1 MNTQII
7 AIAGGTGSGKSF
19 LAKSLLDMYPKEQM
33 LIIKQDS
40 YYKSLTNLNYKDRC
54 KQNFDHPGAIDWI
67 LIEDHLKQLL
77 SGDTIYCPIYDF
89 TKHLRKKNTQKIKPC
104 PFIVVEGILMLHYT
118 RLLDYYSLKVFIE
131 TPESTRI
138 KRRID
143 RDIRLRGRTLESI
156 KKQYYSTAKPMH
168 EKYVQ
173 PSKSLSDIVLNGTDL
188 VENLVKEVK
197 TKIDLVSE

>member
-1 MNTQII
+1 MNTKII

-19 LAKSLLDMYPKEQM
+19 LAKNLLNMYPKEEM
-33 LIIKQDS
+33 LIIRQDS
-40 YYKSLTNLNYKDRC
+40 YYKALHNLNYKDRC
-54 KQNFDHPGAIDWI
+54 NQNFDHPDAIDSI
-67 LIEDHLKQLL
+67 LIGNHLEKLL

-89 TKHLRKKNTQKIKPC
+89 TKHLRKKNTQKIRPC

-118 RLLDYYSLKVFIE
+118 RLLEFYSLKVFIE
-131 TPESTRI
+131 TPESIRI

>member
-1 MNTQII
+1 MNTKII

-19 LAKSLLDMYPKEQM
+19 LAKNLLNMYPKEEM
-33 LIIKQDS
+33 LIIRQDS
-40 YYKSLTNLNYKDRC
+40 YYKALHNLNYKDRC
-54 KQNFDHPGAIDWI
+54 NQNFDHPDAIDSI
-67 LIEDHLKQLL
+67 LIGNHLEKLL

-118 RLLDYYSLKVFIE
+118 RLLEFYSLKVFIE
-131 TPESTRI
+131 TPESIRI

>member
-89 TKHLRKKNTQKIKPC
+89 TKHLRKKNAQKVKPR
-104 PFIVVEGILMLHYT
+104 PFIVIEGILMLHYK
-118 RLLDYYSLKVFIE
+118 RLLDFYSLKIFIE
-131 TPESTRI
+131 TPENVRI

-143 RDIRLRGRTLESI
+143 RDIHSRGRTLESI
-156 KKQYYSTAKPMH
+156 EKQYYSTVKPMH

-173 PSKSLSDIVLNGTDL
+173 PSKSFSDIVLDGTEL
-188 VENLVKEVK
+188 IHNLVKEVK
-197 TKIDLVSE
+197 TEIGLLSK

>member
-40 YYKSLTNLNYKDRC
+40 YYKSLPNLKYKDRC
-54 KQNFDHPGAIDWI
+54 NQNFDHPGAIDWI

-89 TKHLRKKNTQKIKPC
+89 TKHLRKKNAQKVKPR
-104 PFIVVEGILMLHYT
+104 PFIVIEGILMLHYK
-118 RLLDYYSLKVFIE
+118 RLLDFYSLKIFIE
-131 TPESTRI
+131 TPEDVRI

-143 RDIRLRGRTLESI
+143 RDIHSRGRTLESI
-156 KKQYYSTAKPMH
+156 EKQYYSTVKPMH

-173 PSKSLSDIVLNGTDL
+173 PSKSFSDIVLDGTEL
-188 VENLVKEVK
+188 IHNLVKEVK
-197 TKIDLVSE
+197 TEIGLLSK

>member
-89 TKHLRKKNTQKIKPC
+89 TKHLRKKNAQKVKPR
-104 PFIVVEGILMLHYT
+104 PFIVIEGILMLHYK
-118 RLLDYYSLKVFIE
+118 RLLDFYSLKIFIE
-131 TPESTRI
+131 TPEDVRI

-143 RDIRLRGRTLESI
+143 RDIHSRGRTLESI
-156 KKQYYSTAKPMH
+156 EKQYYSTVKPMH

-173 PSKSLSDIVLNGTDL
+173 PSKSFSDIVLDGTEL
-188 VENLVKEVK
+188 IHNLVKEVK
-197 TKIDLVSE
+197 TEIGLLSK